1 MGHISVTLTIMM
13 KFTPETSQS
22 DSNSSNAILSVSLSF
37 MPIVQNLLKRS
48 VTNCIKLSHL
58 QKSSPIRGSLG
69 FKRFHSSAPTYKRP
83 LTNVQLKSVDANA
96 QLKSVDANVQLKS
109 VVAIDNK
116 KMYIRLVSL
125 LREQQLCYERVINR
139 VSDADWEARKTVMA
153 TRRKEFCNLTAALSR
168 AGNVDITECQSKSYS
183 WITPKNRNRREE
195 EFKDLVAEINDMEF
209 CSIGVYH
216 FESAFNDMEVNADAI
231 DNFKKLDRADAI
243 HKLSMRLLCLMD
255 TDESIADAV
264 KHRVSNADWKAKN
277 DVIAART
284 EEFKN
289 LTAELSLE
297 ENVDITECQ
306 WNSLND
312 YCRAEEL
319 KHSCINEHDFNDLVA
334 EIQRNMIR
342 IQ

>member
-22 DSNSSNAILSVSLSF
+22 DSNSSNAILSVSLAF

-48 VTNCIKLSHL
+48 VANCIKLSHL

-69 FKRFHSSAPTYKRP
+69 FKRFLSSAPTYKRP
-83 LTNVQLKSVDANA
+83 LTNVQLRSVDANV

-109 VVAIDNK
+109 VDAIDNNIHF
-116 KMYIRLVSL
+116 YTRLVSL
-125 LREQQLCYERVINR
+125 LREQQLCHERVINR
-139 VSDADWEARKTVMA
+139 VSDADFEARKTVMA

-168 AGNVDITECQSKSYS
+168 AGNVDITECQSKSNY

-216 FESAFNDMEVNADAI
+216 FESAFTDMEVNADAI

-243 HKLSMRLLCLMD
+243 HELSMRLLTVMD
-255 TDESIADAV
+255 TD
-264 KHRVSNADWKAKN
+264 
-277 DVIAART
+277 
-284 EEFKN
+284 
-289 LTAELSLE
+289 
-297 ENVDITECQ
+297 
-306 WNSLND
+306 
-312 YCRAEEL
+312 
-319 KHSCINEHDFNDLVA
+319 
-334 EIQRNMIR
+334 
-342 IQ
+342 